1 MTLGA
6 VIQRVV
12 LLGALFAAPFAMP
25 VARAAEPAT
34 VGVRSTIMSPG
45 TAGTVAQGGTGLS
58 PQDALL
64 AQLWGLSTEE
74 MQRALTLLKGPRGA
88 FSVPNLS
95 PIEALGIH
103 ARTPAE
109 RRKYAEAFARV
120 HHQDVQRVLAWNQA
134 FTLAMQQLYPGEPVI
149 SFQDTPRVLADP
161 ALAAAA
167 GVPRSAIEPLPAD
180 PLPSPRAQRAR
191 GAPPA
196 PQERR

>member
-1 MTLGA
+1 MTSALLWRLAG
-6 VIQRVV
+6 IV
-12 LLGALFAAPFAMP
+12 LISLAALQA
-25 VARAAEPAT
+25 ARAAEPGS
-34 VGVRSTIMSPG
+34 VSVRNTIMSPG
-45 TAGTVAQGGTGLS
+45 TAGSVAQGTTGLS

-64 AQLWGLSTEE
+64 AQLWGLSADE
-74 MQRALTLLKGPRGA
+74 MQRALTLLKGPRAA

-134 FTLAMQQLYPGEPVI
+134 FTVAMQQLYPGEPVI

-167 GVPRSAIEPLPAD
+167 GVPQSAIEPLPAE
-180 PLPSPRAQRAR
+180 PPPAPRVQRAR
-191 GAPPA
+191 GAAQA